1 MRAAAEG
8 LLVSFFFALWRSARR
23 TTDSLASLVRF
34 TRSEPR
40 DESDPVGPGYDWAI
54 VSGGKPTI
62 PTGDD
67 GKCRTGSGQNDSG
80 FWLFTRE
87 KIASEATLEEM
98 RAVAS
103 EKGFD
108 LSALEPVTHEGCE
121 YSEE

>member
-1 MRAAAEG
+1 MCANIQDAFRAN
-8 LLVSFFFALWRSARR
+8 
-23 TTDSLASLVRF
+23 
-34 TRSEPR
+34 R

-54 VSGGKPTI
+54 VSGGQPTI

-121 YSEE
+121 YPEE